1 MLCYVMLCYASK
13 LFLNSFSTCS
23 DQALKSETQLAL
35 FSLCCGR
42 KRDSEDPV
50 CADTPA
56 NEPGKRAV
64 STVDEMEGLLK
75 AIEDLES
82 SLDKAKN
89 EGVRQHIQSAC
100 TAMRNAVEDHGSSAT
115 VADQLARLVRLPE
128 AMVSCRP
135 PSVALRGS
143 LASELSE
150 GESLSALPPP
160 LDGALAEEVKSWT
173 FDIHKVAAAE
183 LPALCFGVIMSHPA
197 CSRVLP
203 TLSLH
208 RLWRFVEVIASRYRN
223 NPFHSFR
230 HAVDVTLGVSCLLR
244 WLQEAK
250 PGLLTDLHVVAALVA
265 AMVHDTDH
273 PGVMNGFLVA
283 TKHPLAVLYNH
294 QSVLENHHIAT
305 AMGLTSRPELDWIS
319 PLPATDQVR
328 L

>member
-135 PSVALRGS
+135 PP
-143 LASELSE
+143 
-150 GESLSALPPP
+150 ALPPKRSSDLERYSP
-160 LDGALAEEVKSWT
+160 
-173 FDIHKVAAAE
+173 DIHPFSETCGECGDRLQKNGGDLFTALQRDTAGGCATCKPPAGHSRCDRLAPPPSGFGCKRTSSGCCPGPHPRSGAGAAAGLPPGICVRSLVGSRGAWREKYLDTRGGAKPRSMPSQATAVISTLAGGASGARRDRGRE
-183 LPALCFGVIMSHPA
+183 LPSA
-197 CSRVLP
+197 RTLP
-203 TLSLH
+203 
-208 RLWRFVEVIASRYRN
+208 F
-223 NPFHSFR
+223 
-230 HAVDVTLGVSCLLR
+230 
-244 WLQEAK
+244 
-250 PGLLTDLHVVAALVA
+250 LTPHG
-265 AMVHDTDH
+265 
-273 PGVMNGFLVA
+273 P
-283 TKHPLAVLYNH
+283 
-294 QSVLENHHIAT
+294 T
-305 AMGLTSRPELDWIS
+305 AQQRIGR
-319 PLPATDQVR
+319 
-328 L
+328 